1 MPAASRLSQRSLT
14 QQTTKFM
21 ACPADHGRAAFP
33 VLTPGRRASSF
44 GTLLAFS
51 SHLFMHRPSPVDS
64 VSTRGIFMA
73 ARSFESLIDLP
84 DLTSEPLADS
94 SRTVS
99 GIDPDGDPDINL
111 GAFRGLGYA
120 LVIESALVIIGSA
133 GWMLWHIL
141 R

>member
-1 MPAASRLSQRSLT
+1 
-14 QQTTKFM
+14 
-21 ACPADHGRAAFP
+21 
-33 VLTPGRRASSF
+33 
-44 GTLLAFS
+44 
-51 SHLFMHRPSPVDS
+51 
-64 VSTRGIFMA
+64 MA